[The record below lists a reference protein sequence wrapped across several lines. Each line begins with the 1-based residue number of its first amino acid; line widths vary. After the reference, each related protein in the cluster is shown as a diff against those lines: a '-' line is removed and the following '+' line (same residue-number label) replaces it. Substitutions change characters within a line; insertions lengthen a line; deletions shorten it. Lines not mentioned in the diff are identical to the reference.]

1 MDFKRL
7 TIVVGHYGSGKTE
20 ISINYAVYIR
30 QMGKEV
36 EIVDLDVVNPYFRS
50 REVRKELLEKWG
62 IKVVG
67 VEEKY
72 VNADVPV
79 ISRTVYG
86 ALYSTEKHAVF
97 DVGGDDVGA
106 MPLGQYRHII
116 YEQDPEV
123 LLVVN
128 VNRPFTKDADSVIKY
143 LKAIEEASKIKVTHL
158 VNNTHMSYET
168 TVDDVLKGLEVVEE
182 VSSKTG
188 IPIKMVTVKR
198 DLVNLLPQIDYP
210 VFPLDLYM
218 KTPWDKM

>member
-198 DLVNLLPQIDYP
+198 DLVNLLPQIDYL

-218 KTPWDKM
+218 KTPWDKI

>member
-128 VNRPFTKDADSVIKY
+128 VNRPFTKDADSVIRY

>member
-182 VSSKTG
+182 VSRKTG

>member
-198 DLVNLLPQIDYP
+198 DLVNLLPQIDYL

>member
-198 DLVNLLPQIDYP
+198 DQVNLLPQIDYP

>member
-86 ALYSTEKHAVF
+86 ALYSTEKYAVF

-182 VSSKTG
+182 VSRKTG

-198 DLVNLLPQIDYP
+198 DLVNLLPQIDYS

>member
-30 QMGKEV
+30 QRGKEV

-182 VSSKTG
+182 VSRKTG

>member
-72 VNADVPV
+72 ANADVPV

-182 VSSKTG
+182 VSRKTG

-198 DLVNLLPQIDYP
+198 DLVNLLPQIDYS